1 MATRHRGLHR
11 LSAAAVKHLDR
22 PGWHADGGGLFL
34 EIDPSGAKRWAL
46 RLTVNSKRRDFGLG
60 PLHKVSLQRAREVA
74 AEYRAKAYRGD
85 DPVADKQ
92 SARVAPDGPTFERA
106 ADEVHRQR
114 MATWSNS
121 KHVTQWIN
129 TLRDYAFPVIGTKP
143 VGEVTA
149 PDLLNILMPIWTTK
163 PETARRVR
171 QRIGVVLDWA
181 RAAGFRQGDNPMP
194 IVDQA
199 LPKQK
204 RKERHH
210 AALPYDQVHEFI
222 TSLRDGLSSP
232 VTKLAFEFL
241 ILTAA
246 RSNEVRSAPW
256 NEIDLVEKLWTI
268 PGEDA
273 ATGRR
278 MKSGREH
285 VVPLSKRCIEILS
298 EARKLS
304 SGTLIFP
311 DSGTSSALSENRF
324 LNARNTIGYTKE
336 ECSPH
341 GFRSSFRD
349 WAAEE
354 TTFPSEVVEM
364 ALAHQ
369 IKSKVEA
376 AYRRGQLLTKRRE
389 LMDAWARY
397 ALHSSINVES
407 A

>member
-1 MATRHRGLHR
+1 MATRHHGLHR
-11 LSAAAVKHLDR
+11 LSAAAVKHLTR

-34 EIDPSGAKRWAL
+34 EIDPSGAKRWAM
-46 RLTVNSKRRDFGLG
+46 RLTVIGKRRDFGLG

-74 AEYRAKAYRGD
+74 AEYRAKAYRGV
-85 DPVADKQ
+85 DPIADKK
-92 SARVAPDGPTFERA
+92 SAHVAPDGPTFERA

-114 MATWSNS
+114 MTTWSNG

-143 VGEVTA
+143 VGEVSA
-149 PDLLNILMPIWTTK
+149 PDLLNILLPIWTTK

-171 QRIGVVLDWA
+171 QRIGVILDWA
-181 RAAGFRQGDNPMP
+181 RAAGFRQSNNPMP
-194 IVDQA
+194 IVDEA
-199 LPKQK
+199 LPKQT

-210 AALPYDQVHEFI
+210 AALPYERVHEFI
-222 TSLRDGLSSP
+222 SELRSGPSES

-246 RSNEVRSAPW
+246 RSIEVRKALWS
-256 NEIDLVEKLWTI
+256 EIDAHDKLWTI
-268 PGEDA
+268 PGDDA

-285 VVPLSKRCIEILS
+285 VVPLSNRCIELLAEVRELS
-298 EARKLS
+298 H
-304 SGTLIFP
+304 GDLIFP
-311 DSGTSSALSENRF
+311 DSSTGVALSENRF
-324 LNARNTIGYTKE
+324 LNARDAIGYTKD

-354 TTFPSEVVEM
+354 TAFPSEVVEM
-364 ALAHQ
+364 ALAHT

-389 LMDAWARY
+389 LMDAWTRY
-397 ALHSSINVES
+397 ALYSSTDIKS
-407 A
+407 T